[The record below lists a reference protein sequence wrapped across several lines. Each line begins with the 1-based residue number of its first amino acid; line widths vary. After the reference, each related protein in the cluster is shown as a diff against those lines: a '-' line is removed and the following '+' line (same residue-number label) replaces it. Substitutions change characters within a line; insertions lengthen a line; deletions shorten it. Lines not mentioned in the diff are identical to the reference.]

1 MERPRIQ
8 CEVALYEA
16 SSTKRMKSHYN
27 TGIWRTEGQLAD
39 IFTKLFPKESS
50 KIFHKHQS
58 TATEASSIEIMLQY
72 LSSLIRS
79 RNSLWVLSF

>member
-27 TGIWRTEGQLAD
+27 TGIWRKEGQLAD
-39 IFTKLFPKESS
+39 IFTKPFLKES
-50 KIFHKHQS
+50 
-58 TATEASSIEIMLQY
+58 
-72 LSSLIRS
+72 
-79 RNSLWVLSF
+79 